1 MPVRAGDDERVQS
14 GLRSDYGGRE
24 ALALVT
30 YTVTIKLYPC
40 YTFQDRFCALALL
53 PDLQRDEQLHSHGYA
68 LVRLTPEPARARPP
82 ARPSNQGVSDA
93 RAGVSDYLH

>member
-40 YTFQDRFCALALL
+40 YTFQDRFCALGLL
-53 PDLQRDEQLHSHGYA
+53 LDLQRDEQLHSHGYA
-68 LVRLTPEPARARPP
+68 RVRLTPEPARPRP
-82 ARPSNQGVSDA
+82 RPSRHSGCVGRA
-93 RAGVSDYLH
+93 RRGDCLH

>member
-40 YTFQDRFCALALL
+40 YTFQDRFCALGLL

-82 ARPSNQGVSDA
+82 VQATRVCRTRA
-93 RAGVSDYLH
+93 RAQE

>member
-14 GLRSDYGGRE
+14 SLRSDYGGRE

-40 YTFQDRFCALALL
+40 YTFQDRFCALGLL
-53 PDLQRDEQLHSHGYA
+53 LDLQRDEQLHSHGYDA

-82 ARPSNQGVSDA
+82 VQATRVCRT
-93 RAGVSDYLH
+93 RAQE